1 MFSLF
6 GVTLFE
12 TTCWRFS
19 ISDHTILKAFLWKNK
34 FFIFVFLGFSSGFQL
49 NGTLNKGK
57 RSLDR
62 ISVDRNCVLSVD
74 RNCGNHLIEFFDTF
88 HLIKLF
94 DQLIKKNWRILAV
107 DQNFKITKNDINK
120 ISINCQKRT
129 YRFWQL
135 IESF

>member
-74 RNCGNHLIEFFDTF
+74 QNCGNHLIKFFDTF
-88 HLIKLF
+88 HLIESLNNEFGQTPKNLSLDRIIRSTAKIHQFLF
-94 DQLIKKNWRILAV
+94 GSWSNLFLSLK
-107 DQNFKITKNDINK
+107 
-120 ISINCQKRT
+120 
-129 YRFWQL
+129 YHY
-135 IESF
+135 